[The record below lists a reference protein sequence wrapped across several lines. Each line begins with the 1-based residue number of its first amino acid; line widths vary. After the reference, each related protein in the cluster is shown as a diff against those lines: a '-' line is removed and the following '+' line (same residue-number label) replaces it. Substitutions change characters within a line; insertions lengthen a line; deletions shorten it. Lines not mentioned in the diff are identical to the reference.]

1 MSGAAP
7 AAGGPLTEGF
17 TVPAIE
23 IGSIIAWGIIAVI
36 VFFVLKKAWPTLRA
50 LVHGIELLANLG
62 PRLQTLDD
70 RMKTQGDVLERVRA
84 QVENSHTTNLREELD
99 DRHKET
105 RDLITGIQ
113 KDVGRL
119 DTRDILRIQAQ
130 AETNKKLD
138 EHLSWAGRQEDRIDK
153 LERKEQPDG

>member
-1 MSGAAP
+1 MSGSIRV
-7 AAGGPLTEGF
+7 AGGPLTDGF
-17 TVPAIE
+17 TVPPIE
-23 IGSIIAWGIIAVI
+23 AGGVIAWAIIAVV
-36 VFFVLKKAWPTLRA
+36 VFFALKKAWPTLRA
-50 LVHGIELLANLG
+50 LVHGIELLASLG
-62 PRLQTLDD
+62 ARLNQID
-70 RMKTQGDVLERVRA
+70 DVLERVRA

-119 DTRDILRIQAQ
+119 DTRDILRLQAQ

-138 EHLSWAGRQEDRIDK
+138 EHLSWASGQEDRIDK
-153 LERKEQPDG
+153 LERKEQPIG